1 MSSSVKQLAV
11 RRRPVVR
18 HRGDD
23 EDVAVEAHLLAVVL
37 PDVRV
42 IPVRAGIRNAH
53 FVGEG
58 LSNWDRR
65 LRVVRAVES
74 VFKPEAVPVHGC
86 LQIAAVR
93 DVDGH
98 GRALRE
104 LQRRSGNRSVVGEHA
119 HRRVAD
125 SLRNGGDL
133 EVEGV
138 AVG

>member
-1 MSSSVKQLAV
+1 MKVSPRIGACVSCV
-11 RRRPVVR
+11 P
-18 HRGDD
+18 
-23 EDVAVEAHLLAVVL
+23 
-37 PDVRV
+37 
-42 IPVRAGIRNAH
+42 
-53 FVGEG
+53 
-58 LSNWDRR
+58 SNRF
-65 LRVVRAVES
+65 S
-74 VFKPEAVPVHGC
+74 PEAVPVHGC